1 MSADLESLRSELEGK
16 FDPPVDVMLDPSL
29 LVAESSRNRLS
40 DSPLFE
46 AKTQA
51 TLGQT
56 PAQPRVDSLY
66 VPQSFRKLI
75 EIEGGSSA
83 TTTTAWNLFRGQAE
97 GATVDA
103 VTESLDSHG
112 VEPYD
117 GWPAFDPKWG
127 AALEVEERTDRLTS
141 MLGEICGFLADG
153 GVLLSR
159 TPVSLNHLRDAG
171 VTTVDIGRAELDA
184 EVRDALLDIGYR
196 ESASV
201 CAFGIESA
209 SEVAHSLVGDLLGTR
224 GGVLVYRFGG

>member
-1 MSADLESLRSELEGK
+1 MSADLDALRSELEGK
-16 FDPPVDVMLDPSL
+16 LDPPVDVMLDPSL
-29 LVAESSRNRLS
+29 LVADASRERLS

-51 TLGQT
+51 TLGQA

-66 VPQSFRKLI
+66 VPHAFRELI
-75 EIEGGSSA
+75 EAEGESNA
-83 TTTTAWNLFRGQAE
+83 TTTTAWNLFRGRAD

-103 VTESLDSHG
+103 VTGLLDSHG
-112 VEPYD
+112 VESYD

-171 VTTVDIGRAELDA
+171 VTTVDIGQAELDA
-184 EVRDALLDIGYR
+184 EVSDALLDIGYR
-196 ESASV
+196 EPASV
-201 CAFGIESA
+201 CAFGIASA

>member
-1 MSADLESLRSELEGK
+1 MSADLDVLRSELEGK
-16 FDPPVDVMLDPSL
+16 LDPPVDVMLDPSL
-29 LVAESSRNRLS
+29 LIAEKSRGRLS

-51 TLGQT
+51 TLGQA

-66 VPQSFRKLI
+66 VPESFRKLI
-75 EIEGGSSA
+75 EDGSDAA
-83 TTTTAWNLFRGQAE
+83 TTTSWNLFRGQAE

-103 VTESLDSHG
+103 VTGSLDSHG

-127 AALEVEERTDRLTS
+127 AALEMEERTDRLTS
-141 MLGEICGFLADG
+141 MLGEICSFLADG

-159 TPVSLNHLRDAG
+159 TPVSLDFLRDAG

-184 EVRDALLDIGYR
+184 EVRDGMYDIGYR
-196 ESASV
+196 EPASV
-201 CAFGIESA
+201 CAFGISSA
-209 SEVAHSLVGDLLGTR
+209 SEVAQSLVGDLLGTR